1 MLRTG
6 KPLRQKLDEWL
17 PRAEGKGRGQERM
30 IATGYWISLGG
41 EGNVLKLAVLMAVH
55 ICEILKTTG
64 CIVKIG
70 ELCSM

>member
-17 PRAEGKGRGQERM
+17 PSAEGEGRGQERM
-30 IATGYWISLGG
+30 IATGYCISFGG

-55 ICEILKTTG
+55 ICEHIKNHWLY
-64 CIVKIG
+64 
-70 ELCSM
+70 S